1 MKNEFDKL
9 FENHYGLSQKDLL
22 NLESLYSLIE
32 EQMGATNK
40 IKKHVLEEGQASF
53 SVTIPIPRL
62 TPSEAWGDPDSQSRQ
77 EINRIFRSVT
87 GGQNMKAR
95 IESINK
101 FLDPNSAKNKR
112 SPSLIINMM
121 MIVEALQ
128 ATLNDYNESASGFV
142 FEGFMAA
149 LTGGKQIAG
158 KVAGTLPIEDFV
170 AFSEFGADV
179 PVSLKLLKAEGN
191 VKGSFTNLVDF
202 LLVRGA
208 PSIKYL
214 ITYKTTTSGGV
225 EGLMFF
231 DFDITRENF
240 VEFIVGTKGDNLIEA
255 SDKSFSQDEAKQTF
269 AAYASNPEENFS
281 NLAGMVVKMK
291 GYKKAGLLHNY
302 VETGELKDFTPEEEA
317 EEQAAKDVK
326 ALASQEKVRRDI
338 QKMNEMLDSDSISYN
353 QGFHQMEK
361 LLVQEENVLNENR
374 GGDTKSQWSASW
386 AQMRALSSATN
397 MQVYGELDLS
407 QQNIEELSQ
416 IYSDILGD
424 EITSLLK
431 ETKELTDNIGTYYSA
446 KKRSQAQN
454 AGKVA
459 QKSAGEIRQL
469 LEGDPRY
476 KK

>member
-1 MKNEFDKL
+1 R
-9 FENHYGLSQKDLL
+9 
-22 NLESLYSLIE
+22 LIE
-32 EQMGATNK
+32 EHYGISQKEMLDFDFLCNLITEQMQSDSKSEKN
-40 IKKHVLEEGQASF
+40 VMEEEKQARF

-62 TPSEAWGDPDSQSRQ
+62 TPSEAWGDPDSQSRE
-77 EINRIFRSVT
+77 EINRVFRSVS
-87 GGQNMKAR
+87 GGHNMKER
-95 IESINK
+95 IASINK
-101 FLDPNSAKNKR
+101 FLDPESAKKKR

-170 AFSEFGADV
+170 AFSEFGGNL
-179 PVSLKLLKAEGN
+179 PVSLKLLKTEGV

-208 PSIKYL
+208 PAIKYL
-214 ITYKTTTSGGV
+214 ITYKTTTSAGV
-225 EGLMFF
+225 EGLLFF

-240 VEFIVGTKGDNLIEA
+240 VDFIIGTRGDKLIEA
-255 SDKSFSQDEAKQTF
+255 SDNSFSQDDVKQAF
-269 AAYASNPEENFS
+269 VSYSSNPEKNSPPFN
-281 NLAGMVVKMK
+281 NLANMITKMR
-291 GYKKAGLLHNY
+291 GYQKAGLLHTY
-302 VETGELKDFTPEEEA
+302 VKTGEFKDISPEKEKEK
-317 EEQAAKDVK
+317 QATKDIAARKSQAK
-326 ALASQEKVRRDI
+326 LHRDI
-338 QKMNEMLDSDSISYN
+338 QKMNEMIDSGKVSYN
-353 QGFHQMEK
+353 QAFHQMEK
-361 LLVQEENVLNENR
+361 LLIEEENILNE
-374 GGDTKSQWSASW
+374 GAGDDKSQWSASW
-386 AQMRALSSATN
+386 AQMRELRGPTN

-416 IYSDILGD
+416 IYSEILGD

-431 ETKELTDNIGTYYSA
+431 ETKDLTDNIGMYYSA
-446 KKRSQAQN
+446 KRRAKAQS
-454 AGKVA
+454 AGSAA
-459 QKSAGEIRQL
+459 QQSAGEIKQI